1 MLPVSRTTTTA
12 AQTFRFT
19 LAPGLSLGVGQYSS
33 NRFQVELFTPDAD
46 GLELPDIANFP
57 SGHVVTINGVDY
69 TLNADATSYD
79 DFGTSTRPDLWPC
92 DSRTI

>member
-1 MLPVSRTTTTA
+1 MVNRHREAPTLDRRISLMLPVSRTTTTP

-46 GLELPDIANFP
+46 GLALPDP
-57 SGHVVTINGVDY
+57 LKTSRP
-69 TLNADATSYD
+69 ATS
-79 DFGTSTRPDLWPC
+79 
-92 DSRTI
+92 